1 MSAAE
6 VTRFLS
12 SLAVE
17 GKVAASAPNAAAQ
30 ADR

>member
-17 GKVAASAPNAAAQ
+17 GKAAASAPNAAAQ